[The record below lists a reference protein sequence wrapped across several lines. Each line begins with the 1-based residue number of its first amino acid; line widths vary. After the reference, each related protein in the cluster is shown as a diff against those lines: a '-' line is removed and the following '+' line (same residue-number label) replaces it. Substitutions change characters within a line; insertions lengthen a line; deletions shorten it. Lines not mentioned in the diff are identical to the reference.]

1 MMSFCEVIIAML
13 GLYQRGRCEVEREMA
28 RSYDQGGYMDL

>member
-1 MMSFCEVIIAML
+1 MISFCEVIIAML
-13 GLYQRGRCEVEREMA
+13 GLYQRGQFEVEREMA

>member
-1 MMSFCEVIIAML
+1 MISFCKVIIAML
-13 GLYQRGRCEVEREMA
+13 GLYQRDQCEVEREMA